1 MKKRWISIIK
11 IELEDFAIDCEI
23 QYGKRKHIYINIDTS
38 GFVTIKVPNNTSEE
52 TIVGVVKKNEKKIKS
67 KLDEIAQIRAGFGEK
82 TYDQSGKFLY
92 LGKEYSLDELIQI
105 EGLTQEEMQINLKKF
120 YIKKCKELAKE
131 RIKLYEK
138 QLGVKPK
145 TIEVDESKSRWGSCS
160 SKKDI
165 TFNYRLI
172 MAPIES
178 FDYVVVHEL
187 CHLKHMNHDR
197 SFWRL
202 VGSIFPNYKERQKYL
217 NKYGAFLTL

>member
-1 MKKRWISIIK
+1 
-11 IELEDFAIDCEI
+11 
-23 QYGKRKHIYINIDTS
+23 
-38 GFVTIKVPNNTSEE
+38 
-52 TIVGVVKKNEKKIKS
+52 
-67 KLDEIAQIRAGFGEK
+67 
-82 TYDQSGKFLY
+82 
-92 LGKEYSLDELIQI
+92 
-105 EGLTQEEMQINLKKF
+105 MQINLKKF